1 MDAAAEHLKR
11 INLFDDKY
19 FAEVFD
25 AKTWDDGA
33 GAYELERKMRV
44 RRNAE
49 FMKSLGLGDGVKLAA
64 PKPFAARAPRK
75 KAPAGPK
82 RRSPRTKSG
91 GATYTG
97 MQVDHS
103 MDDDARDGD
112 YDSDAYD
119 SDDDDDARA
128 VRRPRRAAVEPLTDA
143 QRAKLAGAGWVA
155 GFEKWLRKGDG
166 RTAPAS
172 KSNIARCMPQVKK
185 LAAGAG
191 IKYYRW
197 NRGDAENGFLVGAS
211 VDMSSDL
218 IQHWHDGKDHEA
230 RYGKDLGNGWV
241 LNHPL
246 KKLVLYQWYLNE
258 AGGDD
263 EAAAVGEAA
272 AVDEAEASATDEEAA
287 AEPPKYERT
296 LFFEGGSEDEAEPGD
311 EAAAADPLVGRV
323 VRKKFPGCGTH
334 DGKIVGRSPRD
345 DGAYL
350 VYWAVDDL
358 EIPMSAAAVAKHL
371 VDAPAPKP
379 APAVSP
385 EKRAAPA
392 AKRAAEEPA
401 AKRAAEK
408 PAAAAPKVVTPPKR
422 KRAAACVAS
431 YKEPSRRQKLRND
444 GTWTKD
450 GVKTRA

>member
-11 INLFDDKY
+11 INLYDDKY

-64 PKPFAARAPRK
+64 PKKPFAARAPRK

-112 YDSDAYD
+112 YDSDDYD
-119 SDDDDDARA
+119 SDDDDDVHA

-197 NRGDAENGFLVGAS
+197 NRGEAENGFLVGAS

-258 AGGDD
+258 A
-263 EAAAVGEAA
+263 
-272 AVDEAEASATDEEAA
+272 A

-296 LFFEGGSEDEAEPGD
+296 LFFEGGSEDEAEPED
-311 EAAAADPLVGRV
+311 AAAADPLVGRV

-371 VDAPAPKP
+371 VAEPAPKP

-385 EKRAAPA
+385 EKRAA
-392 AKRAAEEPA
+392 PA

>member
-112 YDSDAYD
+112 YDSDD
-119 SDDDDDARA
+119 SDDDDDDDARA

-246 KKLVLYQWYLNE
+246 KKLVLYQWHLNE

-263 EAAAVGEAA
+263 DAAAAGEAA
-272 AVDEAEASATDEEAA
+272 AVNEAEASATDEEAA

-296 LFFEGGSEDEAEPGD
+296 LFFEGGSEDEAEPED
-311 EAAAADPLVGRV
+311 DAAADPLVGRV

-371 VDAPAPKP
+371 IDEPAPKP

-392 AKRAAEEPA
+392 AKRAAAAAPA

>member
-11 INLFDDKY
+11 INLYDDKY

-49 FMKSLGLGDGVKLAA
+49 FMKSLGLGDGVSLVV
-64 PKPFAARAPRK
+64 PKKPPTARAPK
-75 KAPAGPK
+75 KPRAAGPK
-82 RRSPRTKSG
+82 RRSPRTKASDPN
-91 GATYTG
+91 YTS
-97 MQVDHS
+97 MQVDTS
-103 MDDDARDGD
+103 MEDAKDGD
-112 YDSDAYD
+112 YDSDDWD
-119 SDDDDDARA
+119 SDEDDEDAQA
-128 VRRPRRAAVEPLTDA
+128 FRRPRRAAVEPLTDA

-197 NRGDAENGFLVGAS
+197 NRGEAENGFLVGAS

-263 EAAAVGEAA
+263 EAGAVDEAA

-296 LFFEGGSEDEAEPGD
+296 LFFEGGSEDEAEPED
-311 EAAAADPLVGRV
+311 AAAADPLVGRV

-371 VDAPAPKP
+371 VDEPAPKP

-385 EKRAAPA
+385 EKRAA
-392 AKRAAEEPA
+392 PA

>member
-1 MDAAAEHLKR
+1 MPVASAAPKSQYEIERDERIKR
-11 INLFDDKY
+11 NKAF
-19 FAEVFD
+19 
-25 AKTWDDGA
+25 
-33 GAYELERKMRV
+33 LE
-44 RRNAE
+44 
-49 FMKSLGLGDGVKLAA
+49 SLGLGDGPSLVV
-64 PKPFAARAPRK
+64 PKKPPTARAPK
-75 KAPAGPK
+75 KPRAAGPK
-82 RRSPRTKSG
+82 RRSPRTKASDPN
-91 GATYTG
+91 YTS
-97 MQVDHS
+97 MQVDTS
-103 MDDDARDGD
+103 MEDAKDGD
-112 YDSDAYD
+112 YDSDDWD
-119 SDDDDDARA
+119 SDEDDEDAQA
-128 VRRPRRAAVEPLTDA
+128 FRRPRRAAVEPLTDA

-197 NRGDAENGFLVGAS
+197 NRGEAENGFLVGAS

-263 EAAAVGEAA
+263 EAGAVDEAA

-296 LFFEGGSEDEAEPGD
+296 LFFEGGSEDEAEPED
-311 EAAAADPLVGRV
+311 AAAADPLVGRV

-371 VDAPAPKP
+371 VDEPAPKP

-385 EKRAAPA
+385 EKRAA
-392 AKRAAEEPA
+392 PA

>member
-11 INLFDDKY
+11 INLYDDKY

-64 PKPFAARAPRK
+64 PKKPFAARAPRK

-91 GATYTG
+91 DATYTG

-112 YDSDAYD
+112 YDSDDYD
-119 SDDDDDARA
+119 SDDDDDVHA

-197 NRGDAENGFLVGAS
+197 NRGEAENGFLVGAS

-258 AGGDD
+258 A
-263 EAAAVGEAA
+263 
-272 AVDEAEASATDEEAA
+272 A

-296 LFFEGGSEDEAEPGD
+296 LFFEGGSEDEAEPED
-311 EAAAADPLVGRV
+311 AAAADPLVGRV

-371 VDAPAPKP
+371 VAEPAPKP

-385 EKRAAPA
+385 EKRAA
-392 AKRAAEEPA
+392 PA